1 MLRAIPHIITLSNLF
16 CGCCALLAVFHQQYI
31 PVFFFLL
38 IAGFA
43 DYGDGLVARWLNLK
57 SELGKELDSLA
68 DMVSFGLVPGA
79 ILYQLLKQGFDLNNV
94 DGLVVA
100 ALPAFLITLASAFR
114 LAKFNLDTRQSD
126 SFIGLNTPSC
136 TMFVVG
142 LMLIHNFN
150 SYGLGSFVVQPEFL
164 YPSIIVLSYLLL
176 AELPMFSFKFKH
188 FKWKGNEVRFIFLG
202 LSLIL
207 LPLLK
212 EVTFSIMVV
221 LYVLFSLIGKN
232 KAAEIKA

>member
-1 MLRAIPHIITLSNLF
+1 MLKAIPHIITLSNLF
-16 CGCCALLAVFHQQYI
+16 CGCCALLAVFHQQYV

-38 IAGFA
+38 IAGLA
-43 DYGDGLVARWLNLK
+43 DYGDGLAARWLNIK

-68 DMVSFGLVPGA
+68 DMVSFGLVPGV
-79 ILYQLLKQGFDLNNV
+79 ILYQLLKAGFDLNNV
-94 DGLVVA
+94 DNLVLA
-100 ALPAFLITLASAFR
+100 ALPAFLITLASALR

-142 LMLIHNFN
+142 LMLIHHFN
-150 SYGLGSFVVQPEFL
+150 SYGLGSYVVHPGFL
-164 YPSIIVLSYLLL
+164 YLAILLLSYLLV

-202 LSLIL
+202 LGFVF
-207 LPLLK
+207 LPILK
-212 EVTFSIMVV
+212 EVTFSLMIV
-221 LYVLFSLIGKN
+221 LYVIFSLIGK
-232 KAAEIKA
+232 K